1 MHHTNCI
8 FYSCQ
13 ENTLVKSVFLFFH
26 PDMDSICVVTY
37 ARETFFRC
45 VPSGTHFLLLEDK
58 TVKRYLA
65 DLENDFEKTKKEIQA
80 IEDKMSKAGN
90 ESEELKKELSIAY
103 FKLALCEAL
112 INRKNEDD
120 MRR

>member
-1 MHHTNCI
+1 M
-8 FYSCQ
+8 
-13 ENTLVKSVFLFFH
+13 
-26 PDMDSICVVTY
+26 
-37 ARETFFRC
+37 
-45 VPSGTHFLLLEDK
+45 
-58 TVKRYLA
+58 KRYLA
-65 DLENDFEKTKKEIQA
+65 DLENDFEKTKKEIRA
-80 IEDKMSKAGN
+80 IEDKISKAGN